1 MSRGSRKTP
10 GDGRVS
16 HLRTYAIE
24 DPCSRGSAL
33 SPLFPPVLVGVGDSI
48 RPAKPGLVGQSG
60 RCAAARQSGRDRFNL
75 VQSQSALHFTSNDR
89 KDQQKKL
96 NGSKLASAKL
106 RYFGL
111 GMSFLVPE

>member
-1 MSRGSRKTP
+1 MRCCSSVRIEAAEDVLKGSN
-10 GDGRVS
+10 GQG
-16 HLRTYAIE
+16 LC
-24 DPCSRGSAL
+24 CS
-33 SPLFPPVLVGVGDSI
+33 I
-48 RPAKPGLVGQSG
+48 GQQ
-60 RCAAARQSGRDRFNL
+60 RSGRDRFNL

-111 GMSFLVPE
+111 GMSFLIPE